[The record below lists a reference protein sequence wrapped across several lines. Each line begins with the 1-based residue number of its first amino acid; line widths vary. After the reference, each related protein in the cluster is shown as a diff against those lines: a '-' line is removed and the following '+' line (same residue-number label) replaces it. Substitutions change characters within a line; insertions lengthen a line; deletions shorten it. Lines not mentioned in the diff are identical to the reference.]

1 MAGEAKE
8 KKGTVSLQDI
18 YDGYAAKAKKTGKD
32 TEVDILGKHNVEFTE
47 DFGLFSKGHTQDVSK
62 VMFDYYNANGVI
74 KLTEK
79 ED

>member
-1 MAGEAKE
+1 MAEAKE
-8 KKGTVSLQDI
+8 KKVVTLQDI
-18 YDGYAAKAKKTGKD
+18 YDGYAAKAKKSGKD
-32 TEVDILGKHNVEFTE
+32 TEVDILGKHNIEFTE
-47 DFGLFSKGHTQDVSK
+47 DFGLFKKGHVQDVSK